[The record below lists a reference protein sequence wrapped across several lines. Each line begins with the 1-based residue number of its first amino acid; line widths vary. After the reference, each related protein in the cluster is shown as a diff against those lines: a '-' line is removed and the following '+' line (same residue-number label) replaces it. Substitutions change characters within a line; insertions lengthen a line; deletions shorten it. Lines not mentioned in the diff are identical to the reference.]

1 MLICTV
7 VSLFLLNN
15 LIICNFPTRRR
26 FVTFLYASRRTF
38 VGTPPFRLLSVVTQ
52 LSQHCGGNH
61 ALDDTE
67 PVARMLR
74 YLLGEAVY
82 NGCGN
87 ALALRVS
94 GTI

>member
-7 VSLFLLNN
+7 VSLFCS
-15 LIICNFPTRRR
+15 IICSSATFPLADW

-87 ALALRVS
+87 ALALLVS